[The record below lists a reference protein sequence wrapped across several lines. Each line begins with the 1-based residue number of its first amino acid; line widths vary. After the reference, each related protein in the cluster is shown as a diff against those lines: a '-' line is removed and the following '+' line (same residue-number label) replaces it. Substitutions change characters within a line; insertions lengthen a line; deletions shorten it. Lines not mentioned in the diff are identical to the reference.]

1 MSEMTRRY
9 LNPVLLLSATFLLG
23 TIGFALAGIVE
34 RL

>member
-1 MSEMTRRY
+1 MNVMSRRF
-9 LNPVLLLSATFLLG
+9 LNPVLLVGATFLLG